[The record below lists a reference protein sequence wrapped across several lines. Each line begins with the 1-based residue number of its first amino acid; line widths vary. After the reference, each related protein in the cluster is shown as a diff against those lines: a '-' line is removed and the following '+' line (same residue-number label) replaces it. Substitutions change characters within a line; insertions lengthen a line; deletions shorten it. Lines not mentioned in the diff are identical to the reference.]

1 MRVDGRTRVCGLMGY
16 PVEHTLSP
24 LIHNML
30 AEDLGHHLL
39 YVPFSVEPDRVG
51 EAVKGARALN
61 LMGLNV
67 TVPHKSAVIPWLV
80 EVDELAEKIGAVN
93 TLVRCGDGYKGYNTD
108 MTGLQSAMRTDGIE
122 LSGESVVVLG
132 AGGAARAVAFLC
144 AHAGARE
151 VWLLNRTP
159 ERAVQIAR
167 EVNDAFGRDC
177 VHGLAL
183 AAHEKI
189 PKGQYLAVQG
199 TSVGLYPHTE
209 EVVIREEGFYEKIHT
224 GYDLIYRPGDTRFM
238 QLVRAHGGKAYNG
251 LKMLAYQAV
260 HAYELWNGVK
270 VDEAETNRIIQI
282 LREETN
288 VI

>member
-1 MRVDGRTRVCGLMGY
+1 MRIDGRTRVCGLMGY

-199 TSVGLYPHTE
+199 TS
-209 EVVIREEGFYEKIHT
+209 
-224 GYDLIYRPGDTRFM
+224 GYDLIYKPRDTRFM